1 MSSEILAIHHLEV
14 RKSGLGGAERAP
26 GAAVSPGR
34 GGTREETRRDKF
46 LQSNLRRRAVH
57 LDLRVGSLK
66 HCLHI
71 NTINSIIGMPQV
83 LDKLFLNMTNV

>member
-1 MSSEILAIHHLEV
+1 MAGEILAEHHPEV
-14 RKSGLGGAERAP
+14 RKSGPGCAERAA
-26 GAAVSPGR
+26 GAAASPGR
-34 GGTREETRRDKF
+34 GTREETQRDKF
-46 LQSNLRRRAVH
+46 LQSSCGRRVVR
-57 LDLRVGSLK
+57 LDLRISSLK